1 MPEQNDDCVAPRK
14 QQIRAIK
21 LCLDE
26 LGMQAE
32 ASDLALAANL
42 IGAAARALEDELYE
56 TEIKSR
62 VRNTLLERTYNA

>member
-1 MPEQNDDCVAPRK
+1 MPEQQDDCGTPRK

-32 ASDLALAANL
+32 AHDLALAANL
-42 IGAAARALEDELYE
+42 IGAAARALEDEIYE
-56 TEIKSR
+56 TEL
-62 VRNTLLERTYNA
+62 RNRARDALLERTYNA